1 METMN
6 NLIISPLTKD
16 ERNQLRMRLKV
27 IAGEYD

>member
-16 ERNQLRMRLKV
+16 ESNQLRMRLKV